1 MAVNWTAL
9 LKFGFSV
16 VIFIVCF
23 VGGILPVRLSKI
35 FSNPR
40 TLSLANCLSAGILMG
55 ASLIHLLFDAEDKQ
69 FDYPFA
75 HLCCGVGFF
84 VAFILEK
91 VLFQHQHDH
100 QHSPNEVKMVD
111 PKTEI
116 ESASLVA
123 NTSAANSRRSSFDAS
138 KDEIEEITS
147 EPASPSPIREKTV
160 ELETVNLDS
169 PSIVLSTSNDS
180 EKHEE
185 HSHDKHKHEHNHDN
199 KEEHKHAKHTAGWIL
214 FSVLALESFISG
226 SACGVSSTDL
236 GALVIFI
243 AIITHIW
250 AEAFALSA
258 TFLKSKMEPRTC
270 TKVMIGFSFVTPVGI
285 YIGMILQTVLEG
297 EVALITKAM
306 LISFAAGTF
315 LYISIV
321 EVMAEE
327 FENGED
333 KWKKLNCILIGFA
346 FMSALA
352 AWI

>member
-1 MAVNWTAL
+1 MAVDWTAL
-9 LKFGFSV
+9 LKVGFSA
-16 VIFIVCF
+16 VIFVVCF
-23 VGGILPVRLSKI
+23 GGGLVPIRLSKW

-55 ASLIHLLFDAEDKQ
+55 AALIHLLFDAEDRQ

-91 VLFQHQHDH
+91 VLFKHQHDH
-100 QHSPNEVKMVD
+100 QHSPNEVQIVD
-111 PKTEI
+111 PKSAI

-123 NTSAANSRRSSFDAS
+123 NTSAASSRRNSFDS
-138 KDEIEEITS
+138 KEEIIEEP
-147 EPASPSPIREKTV
+147 EPTPTNSTETETKPV
-160 ELETVNLDS
+160 ELETINLNS
-169 PSIVLSTSNDS
+169 PEHHGSNET
-180 EKHEE
+180 EKE
-185 HSHDKHKHEHNHDN
+185 HSHEKHGHDHKDEH
-199 KEEHKHAKHTAGWIL
+199 ARKHTAGWIL

-258 TFLKSKMEPRTC
+258 TFLKTKMEGRTC
-270 TKVMIGFSFVTPVGI
+270 TKVMACFSLVTPVGI
-285 YIGMILQTVLEG
+285 YVGMLLQTVLEG
-297 EVALITKAM
+297 ETALITKAM

-333 KWKKLNCILIGFA
+333 KWKKLNCILLGFA

>member
-1 MAVNWTAL
+1 MAVDWTSL
-9 LKFGFSV
+9 LKVGFSV
-16 VIFIVCF
+16 VIFLVCLA
-23 VGGILPVRLSKI
+23 GGIIPIRLSKY

-40 TLSLANCLSAGILMG
+40 TLSLANCISAGILMG
-55 ASLIHLLFDAEDKQ
+55 AALIHLLFDAEDRQ

-91 VLFQHQHDH
+91 VLFHHQHEH
-100 QHSPNEVKMVD
+100 QHSPNEVQVVD
-111 PKTEI
+111 PK
-116 ESASLVA
+116 SQYASLS
-123 NTSAANSRRSSFDAS
+123 NTSAASSRRSSFDSS
-138 KDEIEEITS
+138 KDEIEETSTSTNQTES
-147 EPASPSPIREKTV
+147 EPKVV
-160 ELETVNLDS
+160 ELETINLDS
-169 PSIVLSTSNDS
+169 PAHPGTK
-180 EKHEE
+180 EKDEK
-185 HSHDKHKHEHNHDN
+185 HSHDHSHKDEHGHNRVKHS
-199 KEEHKHAKHTAGWIL
+199 AGWIL
-214 FSVLALESFISG
+214 FSVLALESFITG

-250 AEAFALSA
+250 AEAFALCA
-258 TFLKSKMEPRTC
+258 TFLKSKMEGRTC
-270 TKVMIGFSFVTPVGI
+270 AKVMIGFSLVTPVGI
-285 YIGMILQTVLEG
+285 YVGMLLQSILQG

-333 KWKKLNCILIGFA
+333 KWKKLNCILLGFA